1 MIGSGRKQ
9 LSEKLKNANLGAALR
24 IERIIWVG
32 RFVEKIY
39 QKHGIT
45 VEEVEDALLSNPLF
59 RRVGRGHVKGEDLY
73 FSYGR
78 TNAGRYIFI
87 VFVWKHEDA
96 VLVISAREMTP
107 RERRY
112 YNEHKK
118 KI

>member
-1 MIGSGRKQ
+1 LIGSGRKQ
-9 LSEKLKNANLGAALR
+9 LSKKLQTAKLDATLR
-24 IERIIWVG
+24 IERIIWIG
-32 RFVEKIY
+32 KFVQKIY

-59 RRVGRGHVKGEDLY
+59 RRVGRGHVKGEDLH

-96 VLVISAREMTP
+96 VLVISARDMTA